1 MPNADA
7 VMISSFEERKAAVLR
22 AAALM
27 NCAKGSDE
35 DREFEMLTEAI
46 AEFDI
51 IQAAQ
56 TPIDIP
62 PAFTQFMRRARRH
75 TIGSKGP

>member
-1 MPNADA
+1 MPNANA
-7 VMISSFEERKAAVLR
+7 VMISSFEERKVAVLR

-35 DREFEMLTEAI
+35 DFEFEMLTQAI
-46 AEFDI
+46 VEFDI
-51 IQAAQ
+51 IQAAR

-62 PAFTQFMRRARRH
+62 PAFTQFMRRARRQPV
-75 TIGSKGP
+75 GNKGP